1 VLWALGQPAAAIG
14 LIGAFMLG
22 LGIRATAQRCCARWL
37 GDRVPLRPN
46 PRTDIEP
53 LGAVAVL
60 VGGTGWGRGFP
71 GGPRRRWLVLLAGP
85 CSVLLA
91 SQLFLAAFCVVYPL
105 DRDALRLNRPSD
117 VLHGVVAPTMAEQ
130 LVLSVAVGL
139 LCFGLL
145 TLVPVPPLDGYRL
158 LRLVWGLAGDGPPVA
173 DRLGVVALLVLLIVP
188 IGTDP
193 LLLVVL
199 DRIGAPLLRL
209 WT

>member
-14 LIGAFMLG
+14 LIGAFALG

-37 GDRVPLRPN
+37 GDRVQLRPS

-60 VGGTGWGRGFP
+60 VGGTGWGRGFS
-71 GGPRRRWLVLLAGP
+71 GGLRRRWLVLLAGP
-85 CSVLLA
+85 CSVLLV
-91 SQLFLAAFCVVYPL
+91 SQLALAAFCVAYPL

-117 VLHGVVAPTMAEQ
+117 VLRGVVAPTMAEQ

-158 LRLVWGLAGDGPPVA
+158 FRLVWGLAGDGPPLA

-188 IGTDP
+188 IGPDP
-193 LLLVVL
+193 PLLVVL
-199 DRIGAPLLRL
+199 DRLGAPLLRL